1 MLGSS
6 IKKSESDIANI
17 VKKTHNFM
25 RETKNYLKKIQSD
38 IEKLHPDFSKEG
50 KKDLLGMWVFSA
62 KIWVS
67 QGRNLENYSNF
78 KSNFS
83 FNNRSII
90 EIRDYF
96 RTRGKASFNDLSQLI
111 NALSN

>member
-1 MLGSS
+1 
-6 IKKSESDIANI
+6 
-17 VKKTHNFM
+17 
-25 RETKNYLKKIQSD
+25 
-38 IEKLHPDFSKEG
+38 
-50 KKDLLGMWVFSA
+50 MWVFSA
-62 KIWVS
+62 KVWVS
-67 QGRNLENYSNF
+67 QGYNLENYSNF

-111 NALSN
+111 NALSNQDFSGLDKFRLMENLGKMKKMRAQ